1 MNWKRFIIA
10 VVVGYIAIQIMDF
23 IIHWG
28 ILGETYKALAG
39 TVFRA
44 EGEMPMWPMYLGGIL
59 FTLMFV
65 WIYTYGVKGKGIME
79 GFRYGIYI
87 GLLYCV
93 INVLGQWAVYPIPG
107 SLAWLWVIFGMIEMI
122 ILGLIVGAIYK
133 PAKT

>member
-65 WIYTYGVKGKGIME
+65 WIYTYGVKVRASWKDSDTASISGC
-79 GFRYGIYI
+79 F
-87 GLLYCV
+87 
-93 INVLGQWAVYPIPG
+93 
-107 SLAWLWVIFGMIEMI
+107 
-122 ILGLIVGAIYK
+122 IV
-133 PAKT
+133 